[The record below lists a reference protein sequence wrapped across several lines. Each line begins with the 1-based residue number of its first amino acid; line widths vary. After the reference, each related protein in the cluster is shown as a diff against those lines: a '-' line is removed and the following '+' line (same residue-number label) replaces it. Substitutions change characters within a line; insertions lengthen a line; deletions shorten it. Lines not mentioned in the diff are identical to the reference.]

1 MTQPGVRPPVA
12 AALATVG
19 YFALLVAAL
28 GVASLLLE
36 QEVIATE
43 GLGNLPGVVA
53 AGLSTLAVLGVLLLA
68 LRGPQPSYAV
78 AVIVMVVALLA
89 YLVGLWFGA
98 VFAGES
104 LALAASAAGAFVL
117 SWFGAILAVVAFIAG
132 WVGVALVRTRAERP
146 HWPWESGDDG
156 RRPDDDGQL

>member
-1 MTQPGVRPPVA
+1 MSQPGIRPPVA

-19 YFALLVAAL
+19 FFALLVAAL
-28 GVASLLLE
+28 GVASLLLD
-36 QEVIATE
+36 QEVIGTE
-43 GLGNLPGVVA
+43 GLGNLPGAVA
-53 AGLSTLAVLGVLLLA
+53 AGLSTLAVLGVLLIA
-68 LRGPQPSYAV
+68 LRGPRPTYTVS
-78 AVIVMVVALLA
+78 VIVMIAAVLA

-104 LALAASAAGAFVL
+104 LALAAAAAGAFIV

-146 HWPWESGDDG
+146 RWPWESDEDDE
-156 RRPDDDGQL
+156 L